1 MSNSDEQATDLVS
14 LRKML
19 ADLYTASGNY
29 RSAATEY
36 KKISE
41 DYLNL
46 GRLEEWSKL
55 QLSILDRSE
64 DGSPE
69 LKEFSEML
77 RDYLGFIPE
86 RDGYM
91 IIWQTEKFQSSYP
104 YSPVASNVDFI
115 RDSVKEAADNWFNG
129 FMTEV
134 DKLAS
139 DKKFSKALR
148 LLETMPTDIVSA
160 DKQIVIKAKHEE
172 LLLEEAVENETGKM
186 AKIQELQNQW
196 NNGMLLTK
204 GGRYDEAIAVFTNL
218 LDTEY
223 SIKAE
228 NKIKE
233 ISLEA
238 AKADRRKAA
247 ELFIRF
253 TKTSEP
259 ESKKKLLVESRK
271 LLKNILIKYPEVE
284 IAPKVLGNIKRVEQE
299 MNAIDPN
306 LVFMADLERSPV
318 VEDDGIDRAFTMPET
333 KTINRE
339 QTPIIETDL
348 NLPLNQ

>member
-1 MSNSDEQATDLVS
+1 
-14 LRKML
+14 ML

-29 RSAATEY
+29 RSAASEY

-41 DYLNL
+41 DYRNI

-55 QLSILDRSE
+55 QLSILDRSK
-64 DGSPE
+64 DSSPE

-115 RDSVKEAADNWFNG
+115 RDSVLEAADNWFNG
-129 FMTEV
+129 FMAEV
-134 DKLAS
+134 DKLATE
-139 DKKFSKALR
+139 KKFSKALR

-160 DKQIVIKAKHEE
+160 EKQLVIKAKHEE
-172 LLLEEAVENETGKM
+172 LLLAEAVENETGKM
-186 AKIQELQNQW
+186 VKIQELQNQW
-196 NNGMLLTK
+196 NNGMLLVS
-204 GGRYDEAIAVFTNL
+204 GGRYEEAVSVFTGL

-228 NKIKE
+228 AKIKE
-233 ISLEA
+233 ISLQA

-247 ELFIRF
+247 DLFIRF
-253 TKTSEP
+253 TKTSDP

-271 LLKNILIKYPEVE
+271 LLKNILVKYPEVE
-284 IAPKVLGNIKRVEQE
+284 IAPKVLGNIERVEQE

-306 LVFMADLERSPV
+306 LVFMADREGPPIV
-318 VEDDGIDRAFTMPET
+318 QDDGIDRAFTLPEAQT
-333 KTINRE
+333 ME
-339 QTPIIETDL
+339 QTPIVETDL
-348 NLPLNQ
+348 SIPLDQ